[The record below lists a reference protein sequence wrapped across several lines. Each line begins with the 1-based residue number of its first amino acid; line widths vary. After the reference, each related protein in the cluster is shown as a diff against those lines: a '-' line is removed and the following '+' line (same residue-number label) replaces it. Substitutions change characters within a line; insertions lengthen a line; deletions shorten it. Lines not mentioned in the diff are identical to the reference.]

1 MKKIYFLFFA
11 FIITSTAFS
20 QAPNKMSYQAV
31 IRDGAND
38 LIKDTSVGIRITI
51 LQGSDSG
58 SIVYTETHVKNTN
71 ANGLVTLEIGT
82 GTTLNE
88 FSAIDWSDGP
98 YFIRNETD
106 PLGGVS
112 YTIVGTSELL
122 SVPYA
127 LFALNG
133 GGAGTDGADGK
144 SAYEV
149 AVENGFAGT
158 EADWLLSLQG
168 ADGADGND
176 GTDGT
181 NGADGK
187 SAYEVAVDD
196 GFVGDETAWLASLQ
210 GADGTNG
217 TDGATGPQGPQGDPG
232 VDGADGADGSNGIDG
247 KSAYQ
252 IAVDDGFI
260 GDETAWLASLQGPDG
275 TNGTDGATGPQGP
288 AGADGADG
296 SNGIDGKS
304 AYEVAVDDGFVGDE
318 TAWLASLEGTDGA
331 DGAIGPQGPA
341 GVDGSDGAQGPQG
354 NPGVDGTDGAQG
366 DPGADGA
373 TGPQGPA
380 GTTDHLLLSNIGT
393 NTHAQID
400 THIANNTGTNTGD

>member
-149 AVENGFAGT
+149 AV
-158 EADWLLSLQG
+158 
-168 ADGADGND
+168 
-176 GTDGT
+176 
-181 NGADGK
+181 
-187 SAYEVAVDD
+187 DD

-217 TDGATGPQGPQGDPG
+217 TDGATGPQGPQGNPG
-232 VDGADGADGSNGIDG
+232 
-247 KSAYQ
+247 
-252 IAVDDGFI
+252 
-260 GDETAWLASLQGPDG
+260 TDG
-275 TNGTDGATGPQGP
+275 TNGTDGAAGAQGPIGP
-288 AGADGADG
+288 AGTDGTNGADG
-296 SNGIDGKS
+296 VDGKS
-304 AYEVAVDDGFVGDE
+304 AYDVAVDNGFVGTEAD
-318 TAWLASLEGTDGA
+318 WLLSLEGA
-331 DGAIGPQGPA
+331 
-341 GVDGSDGAQGPQG
+341 
-354 NPGVDGTDGAQG
+354 DGTDG
-366 DPGADGA
+366 
-373 TGPQGPA
+373 
-380 GTTDHLLLSNIGT
+380 
-393 NTHAQID
+393 
-400 THIANNTGTNTGD
+400 